1 MIKLKKEIKKGEE
14 QMEKEIENFIEYI
27 HIANPGFI
35 YNRDYLKRQIEDF
48 KDFKNEIK
56 KSEACFK
63 RLESKLATHI
73 NLCDYKI
80 NFENWTIT
88 NFKQEKGTEN
98 VVFIQNSIKKHLS
111 ISVVKFENDK
121 KYERFYLIEN
131 TEENFEDILKFLNR

>member
-1 MIKLKKEIKKGEE
+1 
-14 QMEKEIENFIEYI
+14 MEKEIENFIEYI
-27 HIANPGFI
+27 HIANPEFI

-56 KSEACFK
+56 KSEVCFK
-63 RLESKLATHI
+63 RLESKLATYT

-98 VVFIQNSIKKHLS
+98 VVFIQNSIKKNLS
-111 ISVVKFENDK
+111 ILVVKFKNDK

-131 TEENFEDILKFLNR
+131 TEENFDDILKFLNQ